1 MVLVMGIFGLI
12 PHFAN
17 HCTGMAANSANQSL
31 CVNKLQISK
40 ILIFVKFQFQSW
52 VLSARPN
59 WNNGTEGLIS
69 TWPTTPKLAHVP
81 SQRRLP
87 WLHAHEHNGEFP
99 IPVSTSIPLGIS
111 RPKSESHC
119 KAPRWNARNAI
130 RKPFFL
136 LLETSFLLFGCLAL
150 MAFSSASS
158 SLCASLF
165 SSWMMMISMGSGR
178 CCRSENEKER
188 ETEGWDWTNTK

>member
-31 CVNKLQISK
+31 CVNKLQISE
-40 ILIFVKFQFQSW
+40 ILMSSKFQFQSW

-59 WNNGTEGLIS
+59 WNNGAEGLIS

-111 RPKSESHC
+111 RSKSESHC

-136 LLETSFLLFGCLAL
+136 LLETSFLLFGVDGVDGFFLCLII
-150 MAFSSASS
+150 
-158 SLCASLF
+158 SLRLSLF
-165 SSWMMMISMGSGR
+165 LLDDDDFHGIGQMLQKW
-178 CCRSENEKER
+178 EWER
-188 ETEGWDWTNTK
+188 ERNRGMGLNE